1 MVIKARGR
9 ADTEVP
15 VFLRVKKK
23 DYSTERLSLPASFD
37 RFDEATLARIRREKK
52 RMTRLWSI
60 TSGQRWWEAPFVA
73 PVPGAITSP
82 FGRRRV
88 INGSPR
94 SPHSGVDL
102 RAAEGAEIVAT
113 NHARVV
119 LVDDFYFNGKSVVL
133 DHGGGLY
140 TMYFHLSDF
149 RVKEGSQVRRGELIG
164 LAGMT
169 GRVTGPNLH
178 WGARLNGA
186 RVDPFELLNKVWDK
200 Q

>member
-1 MVIKARGR
+1 M
-9 ADTEVP
+9 
-15 VFLRVKKK
+15 
-23 DYSTERLSLPASFD
+23 
-37 RFDEATLARIRREKK
+37 
-52 RMTRLWSI
+52 
-60 TSGQRWWEAPFVA
+60 A

-94 SPHSGVDL
+94 SPHTGVDL
-102 RAAEGAEIVAT
+102 RAAAGAEIIAT

-119 LVDDFYFNGKSVVL
+119 LVDDFYFGGKSVVL

-149 RVKEGSQVRRGELIG
+149 RVKEGSRVRKGGVVG

-169 GRVTGPNLH
+169 GRVTGPHLH